1 MKNLNTVV
9 RVFTASSVL
18 VLLSACGSLFGDEGF
33 FRDKADDY
41 KKAPETA
48 RLKVPEGMSEEALL
62 DIYAVPPVQ
71 DSVVM
76 AGKFEVPRPSP
87 LVAGASDEIV
97 RIQKLGD
104 DSWALINMAPGQLWP
119 QVRSFLGAAGIQA
132 ARMDARAGVIETTW
146 LALEDQSMD
155 ARFQFRIEQGVQRG
169 NSELHVLQMNQAGDV
184 NNWPSSSDNPT
195 LENEM
200 LQGIAQFIANSAD
213 TAPVSMIADQGI
225 SASGKISLQE
235 SASGRTFIRL
245 GLPYDRAWASLA
257 RALEASTFEIT
268 DRNRSKGEYYVTFRG
283 PDDEEDDGW
292 FDWMFG
298 DDDHPLAG
306 REFLVKAEAESESSV
321 AIYLIPQGGDPI
333 EPRQEQALLT
343 MIKSNIN

>member
-1 MKNLNTVV
+1 MKNLNTTL
-9 RVFTASSVL
+9 RIFTASSVL
-18 VLLSACGSLFGDEGF
+18 VLLSGCGSLFGDEGY
-33 FRDKADDY
+33 FRDKSNDY

-48 RLKVPEGMSEEALL
+48 RLKVPAGMSEESLL
-62 DIYAVPPVQ
+62 DIYAVPQVQ
-71 DSVVM
+71 DAVVL
-76 AGKFEVPRPSP
+76 AGQFEVPRPSP
-87 LVAGASDEIV
+87 LVAGDSDEIV

-119 QVRSFLGAAGIQA
+119 QVRSFLGAAGVQV
-132 ARMDARAGVIETTW
+132 ARMDARAGIIETTW
-146 LALEDQSMD
+146 LEIEDQTMA

-169 NSELHVLQMNQAGDV
+169 NSELHVLQMNQAGDI
-184 NNWPSSSDNPT
+184 NSWPAGSDNPV

-200 LQGIAQFIANSAD
+200 LRGISQFIADSAD

-235 SASGRTFIRL
+235 SATGRTFIRV

-283 PDDEEDDGW
+283 PDEEDDDGW

-298 DDDHPLAG
+298 DDEHPLAD
-306 REFLVKAEAESESSV
+306 RDFLVKAESESESSV
-321 AIYLIPQGGDPI
+321 AIYLIPQGSEPV
-333 EPRQEQALLT
+333 EPRQQQALLT

>member
-1 MKNLNTVV
+1 MKNLKTMI
-9 RVFTASSVL
+9 RTFTACSVL
-18 VLLSACGSLFGDEGF
+18 VLLSGCGSLFGDEGF
-33 FRDKADDY
+33 FRDKGDDY

-48 RLKVPEGMSEEALL
+48 KLKMPAGMSEEPFL

-71 DSVVM
+71 DSVLMV
-76 AGKFEVPRPSP
+76 GKFEVPRPSP

-104 DSWALINMAPGQLWP
+104 NSWALISMAPGQLWP
-119 QVRSFLGAAGIQA
+119 QVRSFLGAAGIQV
-132 ARMDARAGVIETTW
+132 ARMDARSGVIETTW
-146 LALEDQSMD
+146 LEMEDQPMF

-184 NNWPSSSDNPT
+184 SNWPISSDNPG
-195 LENEM
+195 LEKEM
-200 LQGIAQFIANSAD
+200 LQGVSQFIANSAD

-235 SASGRTFIRL
+235 SASGRTFIRV

-268 DRNRSKGEYYVTFRG
+268 DRNRSNGEYYVKFRG
-283 PDDEEDDGW
+283 PDEEEDDGW

-298 DDDHPLAG
+298 DDEHPLAD
-306 REFLVKAEAESESSV
+306 RDFLVKAEAESDSSV
-321 AIYLIPQGGDPI
+321 AIHLLQQGDEPI